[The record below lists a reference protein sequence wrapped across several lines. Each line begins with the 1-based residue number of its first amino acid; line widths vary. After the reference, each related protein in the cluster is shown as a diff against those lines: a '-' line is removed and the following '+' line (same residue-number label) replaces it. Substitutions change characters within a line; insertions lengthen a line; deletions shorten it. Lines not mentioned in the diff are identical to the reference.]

1 MDQKML
7 CMMLKE
13 CFNFIHLHVA
23 VHFPQQH
30 LLKNLLFSIEMFVSF
45 VVYRLTVVYGFIS
58 WISVLFH

>member
-1 MDQKML
+1 ML

-30 LLKNLLFSIEMFVSF
+30 LLKIVTKQAVGNKGEGCSIILKEQGMT
-45 VVYRLTVVYGFIS
+45 YLE
-58 WISVLFH
+58 SVI